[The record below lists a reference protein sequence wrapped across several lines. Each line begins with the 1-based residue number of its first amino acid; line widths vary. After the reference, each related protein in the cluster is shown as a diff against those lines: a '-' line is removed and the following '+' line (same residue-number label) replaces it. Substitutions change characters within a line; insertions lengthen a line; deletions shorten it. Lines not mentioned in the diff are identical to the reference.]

1 MRPLAGGIAI
11 ALGASFVSPVAAQ
24 TTEEAGMLEEVKVT
38 GVRQSLLEADGVVD
52 AIVAED
58 IGKFPDTNLAEAMQ
72 RITGV
77 SIDRSGAGEGASLG
91 AEGEGQKVTVRGI
104 GSDFNLVLLN
114 GRTMPVST
122 VYPTRVTQGR
132 SFDFSNLASEAVRA
146 VEVYKTSM
154 ANIPTGGLGA
164 TVNVL
169 TARPLEVGERQM
181 SFGAKA
187 VHDTSDQDSSW
198 TPEVSGIYSDVFA
211 DGTFGVTVSAI
222 YQERE
227 FGYNQAGVNP
237 DFLPKS
243 SLDPSWQSLPAPG
256 GPSSENYVNLPAA
269 DENYWLPQ
277 EIAYSYNDLDRER
290 LNGQLTL
297 QWRPVD
303 SLTMTL
309 DYTYSE
315 LEIQQRGNNI
325 AFWFIQCGQCG
336 ASFGEF
342 TDPPVTP
349 LFWSEDGRNEIG
361 VGTYESGWKTELD
374 SLGFNVE
381 WIARDGLGFA
391 FDAHT
396 SSSKSGRAS
405 PFGVNMAMGLNTIT
419 TPNSRASVDFSTPFP
434 VMSLDM
440 PNGLVASDFRLTGA
454 SFRNSLSEMDID
466 QIDLSG
472 YWDINDRQTLD
483 FGVTLTE
490 SDNRTAFSDTFY
502 PDWGGLGTPEDVP
515 DDIFTLRD
523 IRSLFDNLPGSGNP
537 DLFNQ
542 MYAMNAREVAALR
555 EQVSGAPS
563 RAFDD
568 WSKDLRTKEETT
580 SAYVQ
585 WLWNFDIGNMNSN
598 LRAGMRYEQTDV
610 TSTALVPIPQ
620 YIEWVAN
627 NEYVVV
633 FGDPDFSTGE
643 GDYDHWLPNLDF
655 SIAVR
660 DNMIARASYS
670 ETIGRQAWQDIQGG
684 QTLGFLARRAGGT
697 GEQGDPGL
705 LPLESK
711 NYDLS
716 FEWYYAEG
724 SYASVGYFFKDVA
737 NYVAFKTV
745 SGTPYNLPHPG
756 LGEWYF
762 ECNAATGDLNDQGLI
777 RDCIIE
783 RYGDTQYVDADRG
796 AIQGVPGQDPAM
808 SFAIKTPSNANSVEV
823 DGWEF
828 AVQHMFGDSGFGMS
842 ANYTIVESD
851 IAYDNNSVEDQF
863 AIPGLSDS
871 ANIVAFY
878 EKHGWLAR
886 LAWNWRDEFLTST
899 CCGGQ
904 GQPNP
909 IYVEEYQQL
918 DAIVSYSFENGVTLF
933 AEGFNLTD
941 EYSRLHGRNENMLRF
956 ITQTGPRYGVGVR
969 WTY

>member
-1 MRPLAGGIAI
+1 M
-11 ALGASFVSPVAAQ
+11 SPVAAQ
-24 TTEEAGMLEEVKVT
+24 TADEEGMLEEVKVT
-38 GVRQSLLEADGVVD
+38 GIRQSLLESAGIKRDSDGVVD

-58 IGKFPDTNLAEAMQ
+58 IGKFPDTNLAEALQ
-72 RITGV
+72 RISGV
-77 SIDRSGAGEGASLG
+77 SIDRSVAGEGNTLG

-114 GRTMPVST
+114 GRSMPVST
-122 VYPTRVTQGR
+122 LQPTNISSGR
-132 SFDFSNLASEAVRA
+132 SFDFSNLASEAISA

-154 ANIPTGGLGA
+154 ASIPTGGLGA
-164 TVNVL
+164 TINVV

-187 VHDTSDQDSSW
+187 VHDTSDQDSAW

-211 DGTFGVTVSAI
+211 DGTFGVTVSAV

-227 FGYNQAGVNP
+227 FGYNQAGVAP
-237 DFLPKS
+237 DYLPKAN
-243 SLDPSWQSLPAPG
+243 LDPSWQGLPPPG
-256 GPSSENYVNLPAA
+256 GPNSENYVNLPAA

-277 EIAYSYNDLDRER
+277 ELAYSYNDVDRER

-303 SLTMTL
+303 SLTLTL

-315 LEIQQRGNNI
+315 LELQQRGSNI

-336 ASFGEF
+336 PVNEGGSFGEF

-349 LFWSEDGRNEIG
+349 LVWSENGRNEIG
-361 VGTYESGWKTELD
+361 VGTYEGGWKTELD

-381 WIARDGLGFA
+381 WFARDGLGFA
-391 FDAHT
+391 LDAHT
-396 SSSKSGRAS
+396 STSKSGRAS
-405 PFGVNMAMGLNTIT
+405 PFGVNMALGINTLTWDNERT
-419 TPNSRASVDFSTPFP
+419 TVDFTAPFP
-434 VMSLDM
+434 VMSLGS
-440 PNGLVASDFRLTGA
+440 PGLDASGMRFTGA
-454 SFRNSLSEMDID
+454 SFRNTLSEMTID

-472 YWDINDRQTLD
+472 FWDINDTQTLD

-490 SDNRTAFSDTFY
+490 SDNRAAFADTFY
-502 PDWGGLGTPEDVP
+502 PTWGGTGTPEDIP
-515 DDIFTLRD
+515 DDMFTLRD
-523 IRSLFDNLPGSGNP
+523 IRSLFDNLPGSNNP

-542 MYAMNAREVAALR
+542 MYEMDARAMAALR
-555 EQVSGAPS
+555 EQVTGQPSGAF
-563 RAFDD
+563 AD
-568 WSKDLRTKEETT
+568 WQKDLRTKEETT
-580 SAYVQ
+580 SAYLQ

-610 TSTALVPIPQ
+610 TSSALVPIPVQ
-620 YIEWVAN
+620 IDWVAN
-627 NEYVVV
+627 NEYFVV
-633 FGDPDFSTGE
+633 FGDPDFGTQE

-655 SIAVR
+655 NMSVR
-660 DNMIARASYS
+660 EDMIVRASYS
-670 ETIGRQAWQDIQGG
+670 QTIGRQAWDDLQGG
-684 QTLGFLARRAGGT
+684 ESLNFIARRAGGT
-697 GEQGDPGL
+697 GVSGDAAL

-716 FEWYYAEG
+716 FEWYYGEG
-724 SYASVGYFFKDVA
+724 SYASVGYFFKDVD
-737 NYVAFKTV
+737 NYVAQASV
-745 SGTPYNLPHPG
+745 SGTPFNLPHPG
-756 LGEWYF
+756 VGARYD

-783 RYGDTQYVDADRG
+783 RYGDTPYVDAETGFITGIPGEDPPMPFD
-796 AIQGVPGQDPAM
+796 IQ
-808 SFAIKTPSNANSVEV
+808 TPRNAESVEV

-828 AVQHMFGDSGFGMS
+828 AVQHMFGDSGFGVS
-842 ANYTIVESD
+842 ANYTKVDSD

-871 ANIVAFY
+871 ANLVAFY

-886 LAWNWRDEFLTST
+886 LAWNWRDAFLTST

-909 IYVEEYQQL
+909 IYVDEYKQL
-918 DAIVSYSFENGVTLF
+918 DAIVSYTFENGVILF

-941 EYSRLHGRNENMLRF
+941 EYSRLYGRNENMVRF
-956 ITQTGPRYGVGVR
+956 ITQTGPRYGLGVR